1 MKLDA
6 DIKTVIQSLKGKDL
20 WVSVIGKIPATGWLS
35 KYNYY
40 IRILDTYSDTSVIVA
55 NVVNAFLDSQPE
67 LSYAESHRYLIDLK
81 DIKLG
86 YVDLC
91 DYFRNADVNISNGV
105 TYGLDIMTTEDLFD
119 LIEHLSN
126 ISVDEG

>member
-6 DIKTVIQSLKGKDL
+6 DIKTVVQSLKGKDL
-20 WVSVIGKIPATGWLS
+20 WVSVIGNIPATGYIS

-40 IRILDTYSDTSVIVA
+40 IRILDTYSDSTAIVA
-55 NVVNAFLDSQPE
+55 NVVNAFLDSTAE
-67 LSYAESHRYLIDLK
+67 LGPAQSHRYLIDLK
-81 DIKLG
+81 DIQLG

-91 DYFRNADVNISNGV
+91 EYFRDTDASFHDRI

-119 LIEHLSN
+119 LIAHIGDILA
-126 ISVDEG
+126 